1 MKATDMLN
9 KVKEVLGVEL
19 SQEPIEVKLAQ
30 AELENGTIIE
40 SEEFKEGSEVFIVTE
55 DVLP

>member
-19 SQEPIEVKLAQ
+19 AEEPKKVELAQ
-30 AELENGTIIE
+30 AELENGTVIE
-40 SEEFKEGSEVFIVTE
+40 SEDFSEG
-55 DVLP
+55 